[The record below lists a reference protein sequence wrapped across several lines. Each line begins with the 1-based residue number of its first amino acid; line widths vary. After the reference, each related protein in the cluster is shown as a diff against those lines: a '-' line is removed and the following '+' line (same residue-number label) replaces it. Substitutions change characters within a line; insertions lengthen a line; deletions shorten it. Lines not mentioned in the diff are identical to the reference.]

1 MKDSPSPC
9 PAPGTRVVVGSL
21 AAIDPAARER
31 LARRARRVVAET
43 GLSVG
48 VREDGSPVLIEVEP
62 RPLVVPADRWAAL
75 EAGLAQR
82 AVLLDA
88 VLRDLYGER
97 RLVERGVVPAAVV
110 AASPYFVP
118 QAVGLPHG
126 AGLLSSGTD
135 VVAAPDGGW
144 LAVADRT
151 RAPQGAGYALG
162 VRRVTTRVLPNQNRT
177 APLRRLRGFLSEEG
191 RRLRALGPAGTGGS
205 ARVALLTQA
214 DPSFDEVITA
224 SMLGFPMARDYD
236 LAVREGRLLR
246 RTTRGTEPVDVLVR
260 HLDSLHLDP
269 LDATVST
276 GDGVAGLIEAARTG
290 AVSVVNR
297 VGSGILES
305 PVLPALLPR
314 ACRMLLDE
322 ELLLPGPRT
331 WWLGDAASR
340 DEVLDRLDE
349 LELAPLA
356 EAPAPLVPGGPSHRV
371 VVPAGLDAEGR
382 AELVEELAARPWA
395 WCARERVAPWPVPD
409 SLLPDGPLAPA
420 GGADPVPTGVLRTL
434 TLGGPGERLVM
445 PGGVVVLDPAAG
457 ASASEPTRVRDV
469 WVMDAADRPTTP
481 ALDRPVRHRPPRS
494 AGAAAGTGPAKGASA
509 AARRPGALP
518 LSRSAAQDL
527 YWFGRYSERGESTA
541 RLALVAQ
548 DLIEDSSEHP
558 GTDGFVAM
566 SVLLDAIDAVTAVHG
581 EEAGR
586 SLATREGAGP
596 TTPREH
602 LRALVL
608 DAGRRGTVRYSAR
621 RAALAAGQVRD
632 LLSEDTWI
640 VLARLEELLA
650 EAEGSPPAGP
660 PSMTRVLGEVLE
672 LHLALTGV
680 TADGLVR
687 DASWAYLDA
696 GRRVERAQET
706 LRILRAVAADPRADG
721 ASAVIEAVARSRNSV
736 ISLRR
741 RIAEDPAGL
750 SGLEVGLDLLLSDP
764 SNPRSVLFQ
773 LERLREDLAQ
783 MPSLSLDGAIGVP
796 LDALTV
802 LDAGRA
808 ASDREHLL
816 AALAELGEGVR
827 AVSAV
832 LDATAFRAQRSHRI
846 VQEVR

>member
-1 MKDSPSPC
+1 MEDSPTPV
-9 PAPGTRVVVGSL
+9 PAPGTRAVVDSL
-21 AAIDPAARER
+21 TAAIEPAARER
-31 LARRARRVVAET
+31 LSRRARRVVAET

-48 VREDGSPVLIEVEP
+48 VREDGSPVLIDVEP
-62 RPLVVPADRWAAL
+62 RPLVVPADRWAVL

-126 AGLLSSGTD
+126 AGLMSSGTD
-135 VVAAPDGGW
+135 VVPTPDGGW

-191 RRLRALGPAGTGGS
+191 RRLRALGPAGAAES

-224 SMLGFPMARDYD
+224 SMLGFPMARDAD

-260 HLDSLHLDP
+260 HVDSLHLDP
-269 LDATVST
+269 LDATVSS

-305 PVLPALLPR
+305 PVLPAFLPR
-314 ACRMLLDE
+314 ACRLLLDE

-349 LELAPLA
+349 LELASLT
-356 EAPAPLVPGGPSHRV
+356 EEPASRAQGGPSHRV
-371 VVPAGLDAEGR
+371 VVPASLDHEGR
-382 AELVEELAARPWA
+382 EEITEELAARPWA
-395 WCARERVAPWPVPD
+395 WCARERVAPWAVPD
-409 SLLPDGPLAPA
+409 SLLPGDRP
-420 GGADPVPTGVLRTL
+420 DPGEDASPTGVLRAL
-434 TLGGPGERLVM
+434 TLGGPGERVVM
-445 PGGVVVLDPAAG
+445 PGGVVVLDPAPG

-469 WVMDAADRPTTP
+469 WVMDAADRPTAP
-481 ALDRPVRHRPPRS
+481 VLDRPVRYRPSRV
-494 AGAAAGTGPAKGASA
+494 AEDAVGTGSTPLSSA
-509 AARRPGALP
+509 AARRPGALS

-548 DLIEDSSEHP
+548 DLVEDSSERP

-566 SVLLDAIDAVTAVHG
+566 AVLLDAIDAVTAVHG

-596 TTPREH
+596 SAPREH
-602 LRALVL
+602 LRTLVL

-650 EAEGSPPAGP
+650 EAEGSPLAGP
-660 PSMTRVLGEVLE
+660 PSMARVLGEVLE

-706 LRILRAVAADPRADG
+706 LRILRAVSSDPRADG

-741 RIAEDPAGL
+741 RLAEDPGGL

-773 LERLREDLAQ
+773 LERLREDLAH

-802 LDAGRA
+802 LDVARA
-808 ASDREHLL
+808 AADRAHLT
-816 AALAELGEGVR
+816 AALTELEEGVR
-827 AVSAV
+827 AVSSV
-832 LDATAFRAQRSHRI
+832 LDTTAFRAQRSHRI